1 MLIGCSLQFSE
12 STEKPSS
19 SSLKRHIN
27 KNDNNDDAPQAKTS
41 KMETD
46 EDENIDEKLLMSG
59 PRIAI
64 HTLDTIEQCTHEVAV
79 PPDADYAPLRPY
91 SGPPAKEYPFVLDP
105 FQKEAILC
113 LQNSQSVLV
122 SAHTSA
128 GKTVVAE

>member
-1 MLIGCSLQFSE
+1 M
-12 STEKPSS
+12 EK
-19 SSLKRHIN
+19 
-27 KNDNNDDAPQAKTS
+27 
-41 KMETD
+41 D
-46 EDENIDEKLLMSG
+46 EDEIAVEEKLLMSG

-64 HTLDTIEQCTHEVAV
+64 HTLDTKEQCTHEVAV

-91 SGPPAKEYPFVLDP
+91 NGPPAKEYPFVLDP
-105 FQKEAILC
+105 FQNEAILC

>member
-1 MLIGCSLQFSE
+1 MLSISE
-12 STEKPSS
+12 PTGKPIA
-19 SSLKRHIN
+19 SLKRHIT
-27 KNDNNDDAPQAKTS
+27 KTDTNDEAPQAKSS
-41 KMETD
+41 KMEID